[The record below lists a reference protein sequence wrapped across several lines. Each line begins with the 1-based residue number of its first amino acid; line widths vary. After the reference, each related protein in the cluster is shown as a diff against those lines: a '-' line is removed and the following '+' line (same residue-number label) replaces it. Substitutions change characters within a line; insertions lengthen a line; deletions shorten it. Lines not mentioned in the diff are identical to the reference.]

1 MSNRVYMKGDGIYQI
16 QPLHEAEIALLKIL
30 EYLKD
35 KEHGC
40 GNEDHFENLMMDSF
54 SISNTVDKLLTKVNH
69 NYEATCCNVRL

>member
-1 MSNRVYMKGDGIYQI
+1 MNNRIYMKGDGVYQV

-30 EYLKD
+30 QYLQD

-54 SISNTVDKLLTKVNH
+54 YISNTVDKLLTKVNH
-69 NYEATCCNVRL
+69 NYEATCCEVRL